1 MKTIPFDNKAFVK
14 KKKQKYPRNKFFS
27 YHNKNLSDKN
37 FNFKDFRNS
46 NSIHSHFTNASFYGT
61 FFNKS
66 TLKFCGF
73 NGATFQ
79 SVDFINCNFKGSRF
93 KGTKFINCSFK
104 ECKFEKADFEK
115 ATFINCISK
124 ANYFKKS
131 KRFPKNIDLKE
142 KISCDNELLISITE
156 RYGNKVLLNSLTKS
170 NVGRL
175 LNYFSLEQ
183 VICGLDELN
192 KTDFTYILFSHLTK
206 FIEKNSNI
214 LQPDH

>member
-1 MKTIPFDNKAFVK
+1 MKTIPFNNKTFVK

-27 YHNKNLSDKN
+27 YHNKNLSNRN

-79 SVDFINCNFKGSRF
+79 SVDFVNCNFKGSRF
-93 KGTKFINCSFK
+93 KGTKFIHCSFK
-104 ECKFEKADFEK
+104 ECKFEKVNFEN
-115 ATFINCISK
+115 AEFINCISS

-131 KRFPKNIDLKE
+131 KRFPKNVELKRE
-142 KISCDNELLISITE
+142 MSCDNELFVGIRE
-156 RYGNKVLLNSLTKS
+156 RYENKVLLNSLTKL
-170 NVGRL
+170 NIGRL
-175 LNYFSLEQ
+175 LNFFSLKQ
-183 VICGLDELN
+183 ITDGLDELN
-192 KTDFTYILFSHLTK
+192 KKDFSYICFSHLTK
-206 FIEKNSNI
+206 FIEKNSY
-214 LQPDH
+214 